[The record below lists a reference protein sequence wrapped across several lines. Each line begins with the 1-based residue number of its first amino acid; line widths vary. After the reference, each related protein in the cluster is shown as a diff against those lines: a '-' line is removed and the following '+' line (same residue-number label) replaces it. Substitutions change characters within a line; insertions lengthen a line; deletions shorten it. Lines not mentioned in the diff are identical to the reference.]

1 MFRGLTTFGGLSE
14 MKKLF
19 NILLLI
25 LVVISFSGIASAS
38 YVTDKGHTT
47 TYHQNYYDYYNWYLV
62 YYSNNHCT
70 FVINDNY
77 KYTYHKAIRYTYIV
91 DYRTYNKYYNIRT
104 YKYYKN
110 GHYIKSSS
118 KYIYTT
124 STPYAQFKREK
135 YTQLRSVVT

>member
-1 MFRGLTTFGGLSE
+1 MLVLTTFWEGVLK

-19 NILLLI
+19 NILVLI

-38 YVTDKGHTT
+38 IVTDKGHTT

-62 YYSNNHCT
+62 YYNNNHCT
-70 FVINDNY
+70 LVINDYY
-77 KYTYHKAIRYTYIV
+77 KYTNHNTIKYTYTV
-91 DYRTYNKYYNIRT
+91 DYRTYNSHYNLRT

-110 GHYIKSSS
+110 GHYVKSSS

-124 STPYAQFKREK
+124 STPYTQYKREK
-135 YTQLRSVVT
+135 NTQIRSVVI